1 MSDATPFA
9 FPLTW
14 RFKPQLDSS
23 LGLNKEIR
31 AIMHNT
37 LWILVDTCRYLAPY
51 EEKYLVKCVALP
63 CPHHQTRVQITLK

>member
-37 LWILVDTCRYLAPY
+37 LWILVDTWPPMKKNTGSSVLH
-51 EEKYLVKCVALP
+51 YLVLIIIREYKS
-63 CPHHQTRVQITLK
+63 H

>member
-37 LWILVDTCRYLAPY
+37 LWILVVPYLVPY
-51 EEKYLVKCVALP
+51 EEKYWVECVALP
-63 CPHHQTRVQITLK
+63 CPHHHTLVQITLK